1 MEIATDRIL
10 SAVTEPAGGGPQPPF
25 MKGEFH
31 MHLKSTDHRPGN
43 RSGTNVHPSPDF
55 FGAAGAAATTA
66 ERMGGVP
73 AASNTSRRNGI
84 PGVPNSRTSTRSSHD
99 DSHR

>member
-1 MEIATDRIL
+1 MEITADRILSAGIEEITTDRIL

-43 RSGTNVHPSPDF
+43 RSRHKCSPPPPPPRF
-55 FGAAGAAATTA
+55 FGAATA
-66 ERMGGVP
+66 P
-73 AASNTSRRNGI
+73 RR
-84 PGVPNSRTSTRSSHD
+84 
-99 DSHR
+99 